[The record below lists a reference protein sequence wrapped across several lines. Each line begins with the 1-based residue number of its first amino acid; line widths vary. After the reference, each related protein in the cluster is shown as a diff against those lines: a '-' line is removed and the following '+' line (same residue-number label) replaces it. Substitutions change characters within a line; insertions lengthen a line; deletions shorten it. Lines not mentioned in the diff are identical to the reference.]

1 MTAILSSIRQ
11 ALSSRNLMVI
21 TLTQG
26 LFMFTAS
33 LWWPYW
39 SLYIQS
45 LGASVTLVGLIFM
58 AEMFFQLVFQLP
70 GGYLTDR
77 LGRKKVILLG
87 SLCRGVSPVIYLLTG
102 TWEWIVLGL
111 LFTQASNMMIP
122 AIDALIAESVTKENR
137 GLGYG
142 AFRLMT
148 WLPQVFTAFLGGVIM
163 DWIGIIPGVR
173 VAIAC
178 TLIVAW
184 LNVVIRWRYL
194 EDTYTPGEAERSRHV
209 SPLAALRNIRQVPR
223 SIWYLIV
230 VAALSALAF
239 RLANNFMVIY
249 ATEELHLTNTQW
261 GLVTMVVGLVSAL
274 LTIPGSI
281 ISDRIGRK
289 PGIMAS
295 LGLLPVQFIG
305 FTLAGGFT
313 GVMGA
318 RLLGGVSEGFGGAVT
333 GIEGGSA
340 WLALVA
346 DIVPSGQRGMVM
358 GLIGTIAGLLSLP
371 GSSLGGAIYDNVSP
385 QAPFYLAA
393 ASGLAAFIVFTL
405 FVKEPKTKAD

>member
-1 MTAILSSIRQ
+1 MTAILASIRQ

-58 AEMFFQLVFQLP
+58 AEMLFQLVFQLP
-70 GGYLTDR
+70 GG
-77 LGRKKVILLG
+77 
-87 SLCRGVSPVIYLLTG
+87 
-102 TWEWIVLGL
+102 
-111 LFTQASNMMIP
+111 
-122 AIDALIAESVTKENR
+122 
-137 GLGYG
+137 
-142 AFRLMT
+142 
-148 WLPQVFTAFLGGVIM
+148 
-163 DWIGIIPGVR
+163 
-173 VAIAC
+173 
-178 TLIVAW
+178 
-184 LNVVIRWRYL
+184 
-194 EDTYTPGEAERSRHV
+194 
-209 SPLAALRNIRQVPR
+209 
-223 SIWYLIV
+223 
-230 VAALSALAF
+230 
-239 RLANNFMVIY
+239 
-249 ATEELHLTNTQW
+249 
-261 GLVTMVVGLVSAL
+261 
-274 LTIPGSI
+274 
-281 ISDRIGRK
+281 
-289 PGIMAS
+289 
-295 LGLLPVQFIG
+295 
-305 FTLAGGFT
+305 FT

-318 RLLGGVSEGFGGAVT
+318 RFLGGVSEGFGGAVT

-346 DIVPSGQRGMVM
+346 DITPSGQRGMVM